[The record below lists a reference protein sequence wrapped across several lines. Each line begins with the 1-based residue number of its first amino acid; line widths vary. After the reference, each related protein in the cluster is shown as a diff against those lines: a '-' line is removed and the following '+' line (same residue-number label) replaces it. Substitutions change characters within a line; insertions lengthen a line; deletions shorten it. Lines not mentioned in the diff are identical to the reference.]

1 MQQEHRD
8 DELLNLRPQH
18 ASGEDP
24 AEIEKIR
31 NSGDLSHG
39 EVERELAYLRLISG
53 RKVLTPNDA
62 YFAAARQKI
71 YQRVTIRKVTWR
83 ERLFA
88 ALTPESV
95 RPIQAAVATAAIAVA
110 ITLSVVYY
118 PFENTTESR
127 LTAEAYGP
135 YVSISEMYS
144 QHVEPEEQGQ
154 LTEQEMKEYREIL
167 LMSTAI
173 LGSPSSLSRSRSL
186 AQSGK

>member
-1 MQQEHRD
+1 MQQEQRD
-8 DELLNLRPQH
+8 DGLLDLRPQH
-18 ASGEDP
+18 ASGGDP
-24 AEIEKIR
+24 EEIERIR
-31 NSGDLSHG
+31 TGCDLSHG
-39 EVERELAYLRLISG
+39 EVERELEYLRLISG
-53 RKVLTPNDA
+53 RKVVTPNDA
-62 YFAAARQKI
+62 YFASARQKI

-88 ALTPESV
+88 TLIPESV
-95 RPIQAAVATAAIAVA
+95 RPLQAAIATAAIAVA

-118 PFENTTESR
+118 PIGNTFESH

-135 YVSISEMYS
+135 YVSISDMYS

>member
-1 MQQEHRD
+1 MQQEQRD
-8 DELLNLRPQH
+8 DGLLDLRPQH
-18 ASGEDP
+18 ASGGNPED
-24 AEIEKIR
+24 IERIR
-31 NSGDLSHG
+31 TGSDLSHG
-39 EVERELAYLRLISG
+39 EVERELEYLRLISG
-53 RKVLTPNDA
+53 RKVVTPNDA
-62 YFAAARQKI
+62 YFASARQKI

-88 ALTPESV
+88 TLIPESV
-95 RPIQAAVATAAIAVA
+95 RPLQAAVATAAIAVA

-118 PFENTTESR
+118 PIGNTFESH

-135 YVSISEMYS
+135 YVSISDMYS